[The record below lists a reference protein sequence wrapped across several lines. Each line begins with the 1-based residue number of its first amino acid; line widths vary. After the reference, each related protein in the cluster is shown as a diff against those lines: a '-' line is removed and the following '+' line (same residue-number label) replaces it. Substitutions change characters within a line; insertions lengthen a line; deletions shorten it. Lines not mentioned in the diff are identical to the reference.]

1 MPELRVVA
9 VSNDGTRLVL
19 KAADSTEYTL
29 PIDERLRAAVRG
41 DRPRLGQIEIEVE
54 SHLRP
59 RDIQARIRAGATAE
73 EVAQLA
79 GIPVDRVR
87 RFEGPVL
94 AERAFMAER
103 ARKTPVRRPGEN
115 AGPQLGEAVQERLL
129 LRGAEKD
136 TVQWDSWRRDDGTW
150 EVLLVY
156 RVAGEPHSAS
166 WTYDPPRRLVQ
177 AVDDE
182 ARSLIGESDDLAA
195 PEPSFPFVPR
205 IARLP
210 RDRPLDRARGTSR
223 PSLPPLRARRGD
235 RASERDSLTSLLEA
249 VPSFRGDM
257 VVPGTAL
264 RARTA
269 GGARRA
275 NRRRRS
281 PRPPRPRPVPPT
293 RTSSCP
299 ARSAATATGSSAP
312 PTARPRR
319 TASVRAAARRSRAG
333 TRSCSARGARSR
345 SSGLRQSDRSH
356 ATVSPVSACCRLATV
371 RRRQVGIVRC
381 GPVSFR
387 RGPGARATATGGRAP
402 RRPGGPASED
412 HSDHEP
418 TYRAAGMP
426 ATASASTSWA
436 PETPEPQ

>member
-73 EVAQLA
+73 EVAQMA

-115 AGPQLGEAVQERLL
+115 SGPPLGEAVQERLL
-129 LRGAEKD
+129 MRGAEKD

-177 AVDDE
+177 AVDEE

-210 RDRPLDRARGTSR
+210 RDRPLDRSGDRER
-223 PSLPPLRARRGD
+223 PSLPP
-235 RASERDSLTSLLEA
+235 ASEPAEETAATASAAGERDSLTSLLEA
-249 VPSFRGDM
+249 VPSFRGDL
-257 VVPGTAL
+257 VVPE
-264 RARTA
+264 RTPEAAPEEPDSEPEVEEPPAPAASA
-269 GGARRA
+269 GSAYADVLMPRSVGAHRDRLIGATDRQAEADGVRPGRRA
-275 NRRRRS
+275 A
-281 PRPPRPRPVPPT
+281 VP
-293 RTSSCP
+293 SWDEI
-299 ARSAATATGSSAP
+299 
-312 PTARPRR
+312 
-319 TASVRAAARRSRAG
+319 VFG
-333 TRSCSARGARSR
+333 TRRKK
-345 SSGLRQSDRSH
+345 Q
-356 ATVSPVSACCRLATV
+356 
-371 RRRQVGIVRC
+371 
-381 GPVSFR
+381 
-387 RGPGARATATGGRAP
+387 
-402 RRPGGPASED
+402 E
-412 HSDHEP
+412 
-418 TYRAAGMP
+418 
-426 ATASASTSWA
+426 
-436 PETPEPQ
+436 

>member
-1 MPELRVVA
+1 MTSAGTTREVPMPELRVVA

-115 AGPQLGEAVQERLL
+115 TGPQLGEAVQERLL
-129 LRGAEKD
+129 LRGIDKD

-150 EVLLVY
+150 EVLLGY
-156 RVAGEPHSAS
+156 RAAGETHTAS

-182 ARSLIGESDDLAA
+182 ARSLIGESDDFSTAA
-195 PEPSFPFVPR
+195 EPSFPFVPR

-210 RDRPLDRARGTSR
+210 RDRPLDRALDRDRDRDRDRHSERASER
-223 PSLPPLRARRGD
+223 PSLPGPSPSPEP
-235 RASERDSLTSLLEA
+235 SEESTAVTGSSEQGRDSLTSLLEA

-257 VVPGTAL
+257 VVPERPSATPGAAAGASGASAGSDLPAADSAEQDLDLEAEEAAPAASAGAAYADVLMPRAVAGHRDRLVGTTDRQAEADGV
-264 RARTA
+264 RP
-269 GGARRA
+269 GRRA
-275 NRRRRS
+275 A
-281 PRPPRPRPVPPT
+281 VP
-293 RTSSCP
+293 SWDEI
-299 ARSAATATGSSAP
+299 
-312 PTARPRR
+312 
-319 TASVRAAARRSRAG
+319 VFG
-333 TRSCSARGARSR
+333 TRRKK
-345 SSGLRQSDRSH
+345 QD
-356 ATVSPVSACCRLATV
+356 
-371 RRRQVGIVRC
+371 
-381 GPVSFR
+381 
-387 RGPGARATATGGRAP
+387 
-402 RRPGGPASED
+402 
-412 HSDHEP
+412 
-418 TYRAAGMP
+418 
-426 ATASASTSWA
+426 
-436 PETPEPQ
+436 

>member
-115 AGPQLGEAVQERLL
+115 AAGPQLGEAVQERLL

-177 AVDDE
+177 AVDEE
-182 ARSLIGESDDLAA
+182 ARSLIGESEDLAA

-210 RDRPLDRARGTSR
+210 RDRQMDRALDR
-223 PSLPPLRARRGD
+223 PSLPAQ
-235 RASERDSLTSLLEA
+235 ASEPAEESTAGERDSLTSLLEA
-249 VPSFRGDM
+249 VPSFRGDL
-257 VVPGTAL
+257 VVPERPSETPPPPEEPVAEPE
-264 RARTA
+264 AEEPPAPAASA
-269 GGARRA
+269 GSAYADVLMPRSVGSHRDRLIGATDRQAEADGVRPGRRA
-275 NRRRRS
+275 A
-281 PRPPRPRPVPPT
+281 VP
-293 RTSSCP
+293 SWDEI
-299 ARSAATATGSSAP
+299 
-312 PTARPRR
+312 
-319 TASVRAAARRSRAG
+319 VFG
-333 TRSCSARGARSR
+333 TRRKK
-345 SSGLRQSDRSH
+345 Q
-356 ATVSPVSACCRLATV
+356 
-371 RRRQVGIVRC
+371 
-381 GPVSFR
+381 
-387 RGPGARATATGGRAP
+387 
-402 RRPGGPASED
+402 E
-412 HSDHEP
+412 
-418 TYRAAGMP
+418 
-426 ATASASTSWA
+426 
-436 PETPEPQ
+436 

>member
-73 EVAQLA
+73 EVAQMA

-115 AGPQLGEAVQERLL
+115 SGPLLGEAVQERLV
-129 LRGAEKD
+129 LRGADKD

-156 RVAGEPHSAS
+156 VVAGEPHSAS

-182 ARSLIGESDDLAA
+182 ARSLIGEADDLGT

-210 RDRPLDRARGTSR
+210 RERPLERPLERER
-223 PSLPPLRARRGD
+223 PSLPPPPAEPAEEG
-235 RASERDSLTSLLEA
+235 AGERDSLTSLLEA
-249 VPSFRGDM
+249 VPSFRGDL
-257 VVPGTAL
+257 VVPERPAPEPVEEPV
-264 RARTA
+264 AEPEAEEPPAPAASA
-269 GGARRA
+269 GSAYADVLMPRSVGSHRDRLVGATDRQAEADGVRPGRRA
-275 NRRRRS
+275 A
-281 PRPPRPRPVPPT
+281 VP
-293 RTSSCP
+293 SWDEI
-299 ARSAATATGSSAP
+299 
-312 PTARPRR
+312 
-319 TASVRAAARRSRAG
+319 VFG
-333 TRSCSARGARSR
+333 TRRKK
-345 SSGLRQSDRSH
+345 Q
-356 ATVSPVSACCRLATV
+356 
-371 RRRQVGIVRC
+371 
-381 GPVSFR
+381 
-387 RGPGARATATGGRAP
+387 
-402 RRPGGPASED
+402 E
-412 HSDHEP
+412 
-418 TYRAAGMP
+418 
-426 ATASASTSWA
+426 
-436 PETPEPQ
+436 

>member
-29 PIDERLRAAVRG
+29 PIDERLRAAVRN
-41 DRPRLGQIEIEVE
+41 DRARLGQIEIEVE

-59 RDIQARIRAGATAE
+59 RDIQARIRAGASAE
-73 EVAQLA
+73 EVAQFA

-115 AGPQLGEAVQERLL
+115 TGPQLGEAVHERLL
-129 LRGAEKD
+129 LRGADRE
-136 TVQWDSWRRDDGTW
+136 TAQWDSWRRDDGTW

-182 ARSLIGESDDLAA
+182 ARSLIGETDEVAA

-210 RDRPLDRARGTSR
+210 RDRPMDRALDRQIER
-223 PSLPPLRARRGD
+223 PVPPAPEPEERVEGIS
-235 RASERDSLTSLLEA
+235 ASERDSLTSLLEA

-257 VVPGTAL
+257 VVPQRPAQPEPPALEPAADQPEADEPPAAASAGAGSAYADVLMPRAVAGHRDRLTGTTDRQAEADGV
-264 RARTA
+264 RP
-269 GGARRA
+269 GRRA
-275 NRRRRS
+275 A
-281 PRPPRPRPVPPT
+281 VP
-293 RTSSCP
+293 SWDEI
-299 ARSAATATGSSAP
+299 
-312 PTARPRR
+312 
-319 TASVRAAARRSRAG
+319 VFG
-333 TRSCSARGARSR
+333 TRRKK
-345 SSGLRQSDRSH
+345 QD
-356 ATVSPVSACCRLATV
+356 
-371 RRRQVGIVRC
+371 
-381 GPVSFR
+381 
-387 RGPGARATATGGRAP
+387 
-402 RRPGGPASED
+402 
-412 HSDHEP
+412 
-418 TYRAAGMP
+418 
-426 ATASASTSWA
+426 
-436 PETPEPQ
+436 

>member
-29 PIDERLRAAVRG
+29 PIDERLRAAVRN
-41 DRPRLGQIEIEVE
+41 DRARLGQIEIEVE

-59 RDIQARIRAGATAE
+59 RDIQARIRAGASAE
-73 EVAQLA
+73 EVAQFA

-115 AGPQLGEAVQERLL
+115 TGPQLGEAVQERLL
-129 LRGAEKD
+129 LRGADRE

-177 AVDDE
+177 AVDEE
-182 ARSLIGESDDLAA
+182 ARSLIGETDDVAA

-210 RDRPLDRARGTSR
+210 RDRPLDRALDRQIER
-223 PSLPPLRARRGD
+223 PAPPAPEPEERVGGVS
-235 RASERDSLTSLLEA
+235 ASERDSLTSLLEA

-257 VVPGTAL
+257 VVPERPSPPALEPAAQQEPEADEPPAAAASAGAGSAYADVLMPRAVAGHRDRLTGTTDRQAEADGV
-264 RARTA
+264 RP
-269 GGARRA
+269 GRRA
-275 NRRRRS
+275 A
-281 PRPPRPRPVPPT
+281 VP
-293 RTSSCP
+293 SWDEI
-299 ARSAATATGSSAP
+299 
-312 PTARPRR
+312 
-319 TASVRAAARRSRAG
+319 VFG
-333 TRSCSARGARSR
+333 TRRKK
-345 SSGLRQSDRSH
+345 QD
-356 ATVSPVSACCRLATV
+356 
-371 RRRQVGIVRC
+371 
-381 GPVSFR
+381 
-387 RGPGARATATGGRAP
+387 
-402 RRPGGPASED
+402 
-412 HSDHEP
+412 
-418 TYRAAGMP
+418 
-426 ATASASTSWA
+426 
-436 PETPEPQ
+436 

>member
-29 PIDERLRAAVRG
+29 PIDERLRAAVRN
-41 DRPRLGQIEIEVE
+41 DRARLGQIEIEVE

-59 RDIQARIRAGATAE
+59 RDIQARIRAGASAE
-73 EVAQLA
+73 EVAQHA

-115 AGPQLGEAVQERLL
+115 AGPQLGEAVQERLT
-129 LRGAEKD
+129 LRGAEKE

-156 RVAGEPHSAS
+156 LVAGEPHSAS

-182 ARSLIGESDDLAA
+182 ARALIGDTDDTLATK
-195 PEPSFPFVPR
+195 EPSFPFVPR

-210 RDRPLDRARGTSR
+210 RDRPMDRALDRGPERAS
-223 PSLPPLRARRGD
+223 PPESD
-235 RASERDSLTSLLEA
+235 ESERDSLTSLLEA

-257 VVPGTAL
+257 VVPERPAPPEPPDVDPGPAPDEEEPVAPAASAGAGSAYADVLMPRSVAGHRDRLTGTTDRQAEADGV
-264 RARTA
+264 RP
-269 GGARRA
+269 GRRA
-275 NRRRRS
+275 A
-281 PRPPRPRPVPPT
+281 VP
-293 RTSSCP
+293 SWDEI
-299 ARSAATATGSSAP
+299 
-312 PTARPRR
+312 
-319 TASVRAAARRSRAG
+319 VFG
-333 TRSCSARGARSR
+333 TRRKK
-345 SSGLRQSDRSH
+345 QD
-356 ATVSPVSACCRLATV
+356 
-371 RRRQVGIVRC
+371 
-381 GPVSFR
+381 
-387 RGPGARATATGGRAP
+387 
-402 RRPGGPASED
+402 
-412 HSDHEP
+412 
-418 TYRAAGMP
+418 
-426 ATASASTSWA
+426 
-436 PETPEPQ
+436 

>member
-73 EVAQLA
+73 EVAQMA

-115 AGPQLGEAVQERLL
+115 AAGPQLGEAVQERLL
-129 LRGAEKD
+129 VRGAEKD

-177 AVDDE
+177 AVDEE

-195 PEPSFPFVPR
+195 TPEPSFPFVPR

-210 RDRPLDRARGTSR
+210 RDRPLDRALDRER
-223 PSLPPLRARRGD
+223 PSLPGPSLDEPAEESVG
-235 RASERDSLTSLLEA
+235 ERDSLTSLLEA
-249 VPSFRGDM
+249 VPSFRGDL
-257 VVPGTAL
+257 VVPERPVEEPEVEEPSAPEPEEEEPP
-264 RARTA
+264 APAASA
-269 GGARRA
+269 GSAYADVLMPRSVTSHRDRLIGATDRQAEADGVRPGRRA
-275 NRRRRS
+275 A
-281 PRPPRPRPVPPT
+281 VP
-293 RTSSCP
+293 SWDEI
-299 ARSAATATGSSAP
+299 
-312 PTARPRR
+312 
-319 TASVRAAARRSRAG
+319 VFG
-333 TRSCSARGARSR
+333 TRRKK
-345 SSGLRQSDRSH
+345 Q
-356 ATVSPVSACCRLATV
+356 
-371 RRRQVGIVRC
+371 
-381 GPVSFR
+381 
-387 RGPGARATATGGRAP
+387 
-402 RRPGGPASED
+402 E
-412 HSDHEP
+412 
-418 TYRAAGMP
+418 
-426 ATASASTSWA
+426 
-436 PETPEPQ
+436 

>member
-156 RVAGEPHSAS
+156 CVAGEPHSAS

-177 AVDDE
+177 AVDEE
-182 ARSLIGESDDLAA
+182 ARSLIGESEDLGS

-210 RDRPLDRARGTSR
+210 RDRPLDRALDR
-223 PSLPPLRARRGD
+223 PSLPPAEPGEETV
-235 RASERDSLTSLLEA
+235 AERDSLTSLLEA

-257 VVPGTAL
+257 VVPERPSETASIEEPPAL
-264 RARTA
+264 EEEPEAEEPPAPAASA
-269 GGARRA
+269 GSAYADVLMPRSVASHRDRLIGATDRQAEADGVRPGRRA
-275 NRRRRS
+275 A
-281 PRPPRPRPVPPT
+281 VP
-293 RTSSCP
+293 SWDEI
-299 ARSAATATGSSAP
+299 
-312 PTARPRR
+312 
-319 TASVRAAARRSRAG
+319 VFG
-333 TRSCSARGARSR
+333 TRRKK
-345 SSGLRQSDRSH
+345 Q
-356 ATVSPVSACCRLATV
+356 
-371 RRRQVGIVRC
+371 
-381 GPVSFR
+381 
-387 RGPGARATATGGRAP
+387 
-402 RRPGGPASED
+402 E
-412 HSDHEP
+412 
-418 TYRAAGMP
+418 
-426 ATASASTSWA
+426 
-436 PETPEPQ
+436 

>member
-73 EVAQLA
+73 EVAQMA

-115 AGPQLGEAVQERLL
+115 TGPPLGEAVAERLL
-129 LRGAEKD
+129 LRGADKD

-156 RVAGEPHSAS
+156 RVAGEPHTAS
-166 WTYDPPRRLVQ
+166 WTYDPPRRLVA

-182 ARSLIGESDDLAA
+182 ARSLIGESDDLGPA
-195 PEPSFPFVPR
+195 EPAHPFVPR

-210 RDRPLDRARGTSR
+210 RDRDRPERAVVPAQAP
-223 PSLPPLRARRGD
+223 PSDPVEESG
-235 RASERDSLTSLLEA
+235 DSLTSLLEA
-249 VPSFRGDM
+249 VPSFRGDL
-257 VVPGTAL
+257 VVPELPGEGPDGPDTEPDVEEPPAASAGAGAAYADVL
-264 RARTA
+264 MPRAVSSHRDRLI
-269 GGARRA
+269 GATDRQAEADGVRPGRRA
-275 NRRRRS
+275 A
-281 PRPPRPRPVPPT
+281 VP
-293 RTSSCP
+293 SWDEI
-299 ARSAATATGSSAP
+299 
-312 PTARPRR
+312 
-319 TASVRAAARRSRAG
+319 VFG
-333 TRSCSARGARSR
+333 TRRKKN
-345 SSGLRQSDRSH
+345 
-356 ATVSPVSACCRLATV
+356 
-371 RRRQVGIVRC
+371 
-381 GPVSFR
+381 
-387 RGPGARATATGGRAP
+387 
-402 RRPGGPASED
+402 SE
-412 HSDHEP
+412 
-418 TYRAAGMP
+418 
-426 ATASASTSWA
+426 
-436 PETPEPQ
+436 

>member
-73 EVAQLA
+73 EVAQMA

-115 AGPQLGEAVQERLL
+115 AGPQLGEAVQERLT

-136 TVQWDSWRRDDGTW
+136 SVQWDSWRRDDGTW

-156 RVAGEPHSAS
+156 LVAGEPHSAS

-177 AVDDE
+177 AVDEE
-182 ARSLIGESDDLAA
+182 ARSLIGESEDLAA
-195 PEPSFPFVPR
+195 AEPSFPFVPR

-210 RDRPLDRARGTSR
+210 RDRPLDRALDRER
-223 PSLPPLRARRGD
+223 PSLPASSLDEPA
-235 RASERDSLTSLLEA
+235 AEESTSERDSLTSLLEA
-249 VPSFRGDM
+249 VPSFRGDL
-257 VVPGTAL
+257 VVPERPVESPPEEEPAL
-264 RARTA
+264 EPEAEEPPAPAASA
-269 GGARRA
+269 GSAYADVLMPRSVGAHRDRLTGSTDRQAEADGVRPGRRA
-275 NRRRRS
+275 A
-281 PRPPRPRPVPPT
+281 VP
-293 RTSSCP
+293 SWDEI
-299 ARSAATATGSSAP
+299 
-312 PTARPRR
+312 
-319 TASVRAAARRSRAG
+319 VFG
-333 TRSCSARGARSR
+333 TRRKK
-345 SSGLRQSDRSH
+345 Q
-356 ATVSPVSACCRLATV
+356 
-371 RRRQVGIVRC
+371 
-381 GPVSFR
+381 
-387 RGPGARATATGGRAP
+387 
-402 RRPGGPASED
+402 E
-412 HSDHEP
+412 
-418 TYRAAGMP
+418 
-426 ATASASTSWA
+426 
-436 PETPEPQ
+436 

>member
-19 KAADSTEYTL
+19 KAADATEYTL

-59 RDIQARIRAGATAE
+59 RDIQARIRAGASAE

-115 AGPQLGEAVQERLL
+115 AAGPQLGEAVQERLL
-129 LRGAEKD
+129 LRGADKD

-182 ARSLIGESDDLAA
+182 ARSLIGESDDLGAA
-195 PEPSFPFVPR
+195 EPSFPFVPR

-210 RDRPLDRARGTSR
+210 RDRPLDRPTER
-223 PSLPPLRARRGD
+223 PVLPSQ
-235 RASERDSLTSLLEA
+235 ASEPAEESTDERDSLTSILEA
-249 VPSFRGDM
+249 VPSYRGDL
-257 VVPGTAL
+257 VVPE
-264 RARTA
+264 
-269 GGARRA
+269 
-275 NRRRRS
+275 
-281 PRPPRPRPVPPT
+281 RP
-293 RTSSCP
+293 
-299 ARSAATATGSSAP
+299 A
-312 PTARPRR
+312 
-319 TASVRAAARRSRAG
+319 
-333 TRSCSARGARSR
+333 
-345 SSGLRQSDRSH
+345 
-356 ATVSPVSACCRLATV
+356 
-371 RRRQVGIVRC
+371 
-381 GPVSFR
+381 
-387 RGPGARATATGGRAP
+387 
-402 RRPGGPASED
+402 
-412 HSDHEP
+412 
-418 TYRAAGMP
+418 
-426 ATASASTSWA
+426 
-436 PETPEPQ
+436 ETPEEPVSEPEAEEPPAPAASAGSAYADVLMPRSVASHRERLVGATDRQAEADGVRPGRRAAVPSWDEIVFGTRRKKQD

>member
-29 PIDERLRAAVRG
+29 PIDERLRAAVRN
-41 DRPRLGQIEIEVE
+41 DRARLGQIEIEVE

-59 RDIQARIRAGATAE
+59 RDIQARIRAGASAE

-115 AGPQLGEAVQERLL
+115 TGPQLGEAVAERLL
-129 LRGAEKD
+129 LRGADKES
-136 TVQWDSWRRDDGTW
+136 VQWDSWRRDDGTW

-156 RVAGEPHSAS
+156 RVATEPHSAS

-182 ARSLIGESDDLAA
+182 ARALIGESDDT

-210 RDRPLDRARGTSR
+210 RDRPLDRALDRQSSERGE
-223 PSLPPLRARRGD
+223 RAAQSGGEDDEPRVAEEATGER
-235 RASERDSLTSLLEA
+235 ERDSLTSLLEA

-257 VVPGTAL
+257 VVPESVKSPQSDEESEAEVEEPPAPAASAGAGAGSAYADVLMPRAVAGHRDRLTGTTDRQAEADGV
-264 RARTA
+264 RP
-269 GGARRA
+269 GRRA
-275 NRRRRS
+275 A
-281 PRPPRPRPVPPT
+281 VP
-293 RTSSCP
+293 SWDEI
-299 ARSAATATGSSAP
+299 
-312 PTARPRR
+312 
-319 TASVRAAARRSRAG
+319 VFG
-333 TRSCSARGARSR
+333 TRRKK
-345 SSGLRQSDRSH
+345 
-356 ATVSPVSACCRLATV
+356 
-371 RRRQVGIVRC
+371 
-381 GPVSFR
+381 
-387 RGPGARATATGGRAP
+387 
-402 RRPGGPASED
+402 
-412 HSDHEP
+412 
-418 TYRAAGMP
+418 
-426 ATASASTSWA
+426 
-436 PETPEPQ
+436 PE

>member
-1 MPELRVVA
+1 MTSAGTTREVPMPELRVVA

-59 RDIQARIRAGATAE
+59 RDIQARIRAGASAE

-129 LRGAEKD
+129 IRGAEKD

-156 RVAGEPHSAS
+156 LVAGEPHSAS

-182 ARSLIGESDDLAA
+182 ARSLIGESDDLVA

-210 RDRPLDRARGTSR
+210 RDRPLDRALDRQMER
-223 PSLPPLRARRGD
+223 PSLPPSEPVDEGAGD
-235 RASERDSLTSLLEA
+235 RDSLTSLLEA

-257 VVPGTAL
+257 VVPERPSTTELPPAEEP
-264 RARTA
+264 APEPETEEPPAPAASA
-269 GGARRA
+269 GAGSAYADVLMPRSVGSHRDRLVGATDRQAEADGVRPGRRA
-275 NRRRRS
+275 A
-281 PRPPRPRPVPPT
+281 VP
-293 RTSSCP
+293 SWDEI
-299 ARSAATATGSSAP
+299 
-312 PTARPRR
+312 
-319 TASVRAAARRSRAG
+319 VFG
-333 TRSCSARGARSR
+333 TRRKK
-345 SSGLRQSDRSH
+345 QD
-356 ATVSPVSACCRLATV
+356 
-371 RRRQVGIVRC
+371 
-381 GPVSFR
+381 
-387 RGPGARATATGGRAP
+387 
-402 RRPGGPASED
+402 
-412 HSDHEP
+412 
-418 TYRAAGMP
+418 
-426 ATASASTSWA
+426 
-436 PETPEPQ
+436 

>member
-73 EVAQLA
+73 EVAQMA

-115 AGPQLGEAVQERLL
+115 SGPPLGEAVQERLL
-129 LRGAEKD
+129 LRGVEKD

-150 EVLLVY
+150 EVMLVY

-182 ARSLIGESDDLAA
+182 ARSLIGESDDLASA
-195 PEPSFPFVPR
+195 EPSFPFVPR

-210 RDRPLDRARGTSR
+210 RDRPLDRSLDRPGLPER
-223 PSLPPLRARRGD
+223 PSESAEDLAIT
-235 RASERDSLTSLLEA
+235 ASGERDSLTSLLEA
-249 VPSFRGDM
+249 VPSFRGDL
-257 VVPGTAL
+257 VVPERPSEPDTDEQPEPEAEEPP
-264 RARTA
+264 APAASA
-269 GGARRA
+269 GSAYADVLMPRSVGSHRDRLIGSTDRQAEADGVRPGRRA
-275 NRRRRS
+275 A
-281 PRPPRPRPVPPT
+281 VP
-293 RTSSCP
+293 SWDEI
-299 ARSAATATGSSAP
+299 
-312 PTARPRR
+312 
-319 TASVRAAARRSRAG
+319 VFG
-333 TRSCSARGARSR
+333 TRRKK
-345 SSGLRQSDRSH
+345 Q
-356 ATVSPVSACCRLATV
+356 
-371 RRRQVGIVRC
+371 
-381 GPVSFR
+381 
-387 RGPGARATATGGRAP
+387 
-402 RRPGGPASED
+402 E
-412 HSDHEP
+412 
-418 TYRAAGMP
+418 
-426 ATASASTSWA
+426 
-436 PETPEPQ
+436 

>member
-115 AGPQLGEAVQERLL
+115 TGPPLGEAVAERLL
-129 LRGAEKD
+129 LRGADKD

-156 RVAGEPHSAS
+156 RVAGEPHTAS
-166 WTYDPPRRLVQ
+166 WTYDPPRRLVA

-182 ARSLIGESDDLAA
+182 ARSLIGESDDLGPA
-195 PEPSFPFVPR
+195 EPAHPFVPR

-210 RDRPLDRARGTSR
+210 RDR
-223 PSLPPLRARRGD
+223 GD
-235 RASERDSLTSLLEA
+235 RPERAVVPAQAPPSDPVEESGDSLTSLLEA
-249 VPSFRGDM
+249 VPSFRGDL
-257 VVPGTAL
+257 VVPE
-264 RARTA
+264 
-269 GGARRA
+269 
-275 NRRRRS
+275 
-281 PRPPRPRPVPPT
+281 
-293 RTSSCP
+293 
-299 ARSAATATGSSAP
+299 
-312 PTARPRR
+312 
-319 TASVRAAARRSRAG
+319 
-333 TRSCSARGARSR
+333 
-345 SSGLRQSDRSH
+345 
-356 ATVSPVSACCRLATV
+356 
-371 RRRQVGIVRC
+371 
-381 GPVSFR
+381 
-387 RGPGARATATGGRAP
+387 
-402 RRPGGPASED
+402 RPGEGPDSPD
-412 HSDHEP
+412 TEP
-418 TYRAAGMP
+418 DIEEPP
-426 ATASASTSWA
+426 AASAGA
-436 PETPEPQ
+436 GAAYADVLMPR

>member
-73 EVAQLA
+73 EVAQMA

-129 LRGAEKD
+129 LRGADKD

-156 RVAGEPHSAS
+156 LVAGEPHSAS

-210 RDRPLDRARGTSR
+210 RDRPLDRALDRER
-223 PSLPPLRARRGD
+223 PSLPAPPPESAEESAER
-235 RASERDSLTSLLEA
+235 ERDSLTSLLEA

-257 VVPGTAL
+257 VVPERPADPVTEEPDEQEPEVEEPPAP
-264 RARTA
+264 AASA
-269 GGARRA
+269 GSAYADVLMPRSVGSHRDRLVGATDRQAEADGVRPGRRA
-275 NRRRRS
+275 A
-281 PRPPRPRPVPPT
+281 VP
-293 RTSSCP
+293 SWDEI
-299 ARSAATATGSSAP
+299 
-312 PTARPRR
+312 
-319 TASVRAAARRSRAG
+319 VFG
-333 TRSCSARGARSR
+333 TRRKK
-345 SSGLRQSDRSH
+345 Q
-356 ATVSPVSACCRLATV
+356 
-371 RRRQVGIVRC
+371 
-381 GPVSFR
+381 
-387 RGPGARATATGGRAP
+387 
-402 RRPGGPASED
+402 E
-412 HSDHEP
+412 
-418 TYRAAGMP
+418 
-426 ATASASTSWA
+426 
-436 PETPEPQ
+436 

>member
-59 RDIQARIRAGATAE
+59 RDIQARIRAGASAE

-103 ARKTPVRRPGEN
+103 ARKTPVRRPGETT
-115 AGPQLGEAVQERLL
+115 GPQLGEAVQERLL
-129 LRGAEKD
+129 LRGADKE

-177 AVDDE
+177 AVDEE
-182 ARSLIGESDDLAA
+182 ARSLIGESDDDLAS

-210 RDRPLDRARGTSR
+210 RDRERPMDRALERQTER
-223 PSLPPLRARRGD
+223 PVLPPSRRSPRR
-235 RASERDSLTSLLEA
+235 RASTVSGTRSPASWRRCPASVATWWCPSAPPRPRICRRRRSLLRS
-249 VPSFRGDM
+249 P
-257 VVPGTAL
+257 
-264 RARTA
+264 
-269 GGARRA
+269 
-275 NRRRRS
+275 RRRS
-281 PRPPRPRPVPPT
+281 PRLPRPRPVR
-293 RTSSCP
+293 RTPMSSCR
-299 ARSAATATGSSAP
+299 ARWPATANGSSAP
-312 PTARPRR
+312 PTGRPRR
-319 TASVRAAARRSRAG
+319 TASARGEERRYRAG
-333 TRSCSARGARSR
+333 TRSSSGLVARSR
-345 SSGLRQSDRSH
+345 NRKQKMYAAGARTTSGRALSLPCGDC
-356 ATVSPVSACCRLATV
+356 VP
-371 RRRQVGIVRC
+371 
-381 GPVSFR
+381 GPVYCGS
-387 RGPGARATATGGRAP
+387 GPVATGRLPSA
-402 RRPGGPASED
+402 D
-412 HSDHEP
+412 HCDHEP
-418 TYRAAGMP
+418 AYSAAGMP
-426 ATASASTSWA
+426 AT
-436 PETPEPQ
+436 

>member
-29 PIDERLRAAVRG
+29 PIDERLRAAVRN
-41 DRPRLGQIEIEVE
+41 DRARLNQIEIEVE

-59 RDIQARIRAGATAE
+59 RDIQARIRAGASAE

-115 AGPQLGEAVQERLL
+115 TGPQLGEAVQERLT
-129 LRGAEKD
+129 LRGADKES
-136 TVQWDSWRRDDGTW
+136 VQWDSWRRDDGTW

-156 RVAGEPHSAS
+156 RVASEPHSAS
-166 WTYDPPRRLVQ
+166 WTYDPPRRLVV

-182 ARSLIGESDDLAA
+182 ARSLIGESDDLPAT

-210 RDRPLDRARGTSR
+210 RDRPLDRALDRQMER
-223 PSLPPLRARRGD
+223 PAPPPEPEE
-235 RASERDSLTSLLEA
+235 ERDTLTSLLEA

-257 VVPGTAL
+257 VVPERVDLPAEEPEVVEEAPAASAGAGSAYADVLMPRTVAGHRDRLTGTTDRQAEADGV
-264 RARTA
+264 RP
-269 GGARRA
+269 GRRA
-275 NRRRRS
+275 A
-281 PRPPRPRPVPPT
+281 VP
-293 RTSSCP
+293 SWDEI
-299 ARSAATATGSSAP
+299 
-312 PTARPRR
+312 
-319 TASVRAAARRSRAG
+319 VFG
-333 TRSCSARGARSR
+333 TRRKK
-345 SSGLRQSDRSH
+345 Q
-356 ATVSPVSACCRLATV
+356 
-371 RRRQVGIVRC
+371 
-381 GPVSFR
+381 
-387 RGPGARATATGGRAP
+387 
-402 RRPGGPASED
+402 E
-412 HSDHEP
+412 
-418 TYRAAGMP
+418 
-426 ATASASTSWA
+426 
-436 PETPEPQ
+436 

>member
-19 KAADSTEYTL
+19 KAADATEYTL

-73 EVAQLA
+73 EVAQMA

-177 AVDDE
+177 AVDEE
-182 ARSLIGESDDLAA
+182 ARSLIGESEDLAA

-210 RDRPLDRARGTSR
+210 RDRPLDRALDRER
-223 PSLPPLRARRGD
+223 PSLPAPAPEPTEET
-235 RASERDSLTSLLEA
+235 ASERDSLTSLLEA
-249 VPSFRGDM
+249 VPSFRGDL
-257 VVPGTAL
+257 VVPERPSETPAPEEPP
-264 RARTA
+264 ADEPEAEEPPAPAASA
-269 GGARRA
+269 GSAYADVLMPRSVSAHRDRLIGATDRQAEADGVRPGRRA
-275 NRRRRS
+275 A
-281 PRPPRPRPVPPT
+281 VP
-293 RTSSCP
+293 SWDEI
-299 ARSAATATGSSAP
+299 
-312 PTARPRR
+312 
-319 TASVRAAARRSRAG
+319 VFG
-333 TRSCSARGARSR
+333 TRRKK
-345 SSGLRQSDRSH
+345 Q
-356 ATVSPVSACCRLATV
+356 
-371 RRRQVGIVRC
+371 
-381 GPVSFR
+381 
-387 RGPGARATATGGRAP
+387 
-402 RRPGGPASED
+402 E
-412 HSDHEP
+412 
-418 TYRAAGMP
+418 
-426 ATASASTSWA
+426 
-436 PETPEPQ
+436 

>member
-59 RDIQARIRAGATAE
+59 RDIQARIRAGASAE

-115 AGPQLGEAVQERLL
+115 AGPQLGEAVQERLT

-195 PEPSFPFVPR
+195 TPEPSFPFVPR

-210 RDRPLDRARGTSR
+210 RDRPMDRALER
-223 PSLPPLRARRGD
+223 PERPALPSPEPVEE
-235 RASERDSLTSLLEA
+235 SERDSLTSLLEA

-257 VVPGTAL
+257 VVPERPAEPPEEPVVEPEEEEPP
-264 RARTA
+264 APAASA
-269 GGARRA
+269 GSAYADVLMPRSVGAHRDRLIGSTDRQAEADGVRPGRRA
-275 NRRRRS
+275 A
-281 PRPPRPRPVPPT
+281 VP
-293 RTSSCP
+293 SWDEI
-299 ARSAATATGSSAP
+299 
-312 PTARPRR
+312 
-319 TASVRAAARRSRAG
+319 VFG
-333 TRSCSARGARSR
+333 TRRKK
-345 SSGLRQSDRSH
+345 Q
-356 ATVSPVSACCRLATV
+356 
-371 RRRQVGIVRC
+371 
-381 GPVSFR
+381 
-387 RGPGARATATGGRAP
+387 
-402 RRPGGPASED
+402 E
-412 HSDHEP
+412 
-418 TYRAAGMP
+418 
-426 ATASASTSWA
+426 
-436 PETPEPQ
+436 

>member
-19 KAADSTEYTL
+19 KSADSTEYTL
-29 PIDERLRAAVRG
+29 PIDERLRAAVRN
-41 DRPRLGQIEIEVE
+41 DRARLGQIEIEVE

-59 RDIQARIRAGATAE
+59 RDIQARIRAGASAE
-73 EVAQLA
+73 EVAQFA

-115 AGPQLGEAVQERLL
+115 TGPQLGEAVQERLL
-129 LRGAEKD
+129 LRGADKE

-182 ARSLIGESDDLAA
+182 ARSLIGETDDVAA

-210 RDRPLDRARGTSR
+210 RDRPLDRALDRQMER
-223 PSLPPLRARRGD
+223 PTAPPPPPEPEEHI
-235 RASERDSLTSLLEA
+235 ASVSAGERDSLTSLLEA

-257 VVPGTAL
+257 VVPERPTQPEPPAIEPAAQEPEADEPPAAAASAGAGSAYADVLMPRAVAGHRDRLTGTTDRQAEADGV
-264 RARTA
+264 RP
-269 GGARRA
+269 GRRA
-275 NRRRRS
+275 A
-281 PRPPRPRPVPPT
+281 VPT
-293 RTSSCP
+293 WDEI
-299 ARSAATATGSSAP
+299 
-312 PTARPRR
+312 
-319 TASVRAAARRSRAG
+319 VFG
-333 TRSCSARGARSR
+333 TRRKK
-345 SSGLRQSDRSH
+345 QD
-356 ATVSPVSACCRLATV
+356 
-371 RRRQVGIVRC
+371 
-381 GPVSFR
+381 
-387 RGPGARATATGGRAP
+387 
-402 RRPGGPASED
+402 
-412 HSDHEP
+412 
-418 TYRAAGMP
+418 
-426 ATASASTSWA
+426 
-436 PETPEPQ
+436 

>member
-59 RDIQARIRAGATAE
+59 RDIQARIRAGASAE

-115 AGPQLGEAVQERLL
+115 TGPQLGDAVQERLL
-129 LRGAEKD
+129 LRGIDKD

-150 EVLLVY
+150 EVLLGY
-156 RVAGEPHSAS
+156 RAAGEIHTAS

-182 ARSLIGESDDLAA
+182 ARSLIGESDDISAT

-210 RDRPLDRARGTSR
+210 RDRPLDRALDRQMDRPAER
-223 PSLPPLRARRGD
+223 PSLPSPSPEPAEESTTATGS
-235 RASERDSLTSLLEA
+235 SEQGRDSLTSLLEA

-257 VVPGTAL
+257 VVPDRPSAAPAAATGASLPAADEPEQDLELEAEEPAPAASAGSAYADVLMPRAVAGHRDRLVGTTDRQAEADGV
-264 RARTA
+264 RP
-269 GGARRA
+269 GRRA
-275 NRRRRS
+275 A
-281 PRPPRPRPVPPT
+281 VP
-293 RTSSCP
+293 SWDEI
-299 ARSAATATGSSAP
+299 
-312 PTARPRR
+312 
-319 TASVRAAARRSRAG
+319 VFG
-333 TRSCSARGARSR
+333 TRRKK
-345 SSGLRQSDRSH
+345 QD
-356 ATVSPVSACCRLATV
+356 
-371 RRRQVGIVRC
+371 
-381 GPVSFR
+381 
-387 RGPGARATATGGRAP
+387 
-402 RRPGGPASED
+402 
-412 HSDHEP
+412 
-418 TYRAAGMP
+418 
-426 ATASASTSWA
+426 
-436 PETPEPQ
+436 

>member
-73 EVAQLA
+73 EVAQMA

-115 AGPQLGEAVQERLL
+115 AAGPLLGEAVQERLL

-156 RVAGEPHSAS
+156 LVAGEPHSAS

-182 ARSLIGESDDLAA
+182 ARSLIGESDDLAP

-210 RDRPLDRARGTSR
+210 RDRPLDRPLDRER
-223 PSLPPLRARRGD
+223 PSLPAQ
-235 RASERDSLTSLLEA
+235 ASEPVEENTGERDSLTSLLEA
-249 VPSFRGDM
+249 VPSFRGDL
-257 VVPGTAL
+257 VVPE
-264 RARTA
+264 RAASSEPDGDEPDAEPAAEEPPAPAASA
-269 GGARRA
+269 GSAYADVLMPRSVGSHRDRLIGATDRQAEADGVRPGRRA
-275 NRRRRS
+275 A
-281 PRPPRPRPVPPT
+281 VP
-293 RTSSCP
+293 SWDEI
-299 ARSAATATGSSAP
+299 
-312 PTARPRR
+312 
-319 TASVRAAARRSRAG
+319 VFG
-333 TRSCSARGARSR
+333 TRRKK
-345 SSGLRQSDRSH
+345 Q
-356 ATVSPVSACCRLATV
+356 
-371 RRRQVGIVRC
+371 
-381 GPVSFR
+381 
-387 RGPGARATATGGRAP
+387 
-402 RRPGGPASED
+402 E
-412 HSDHEP
+412 
-418 TYRAAGMP
+418 
-426 ATASASTSWA
+426 
-436 PETPEPQ
+436 

>member
-29 PIDERLRAAVRG
+29 PIDERLRAAVRN
-41 DRPRLGQIEIEVE
+41 DRARLGQIEIEVE

-59 RDIQARIRAGATAE
+59 RDIQARIRAGASAE

-79 GIPVDRVR
+79 GIPVERVR

-115 AGPQLGEAVQERLL
+115 TGPQLGEAVQERLL

-182 ARSLIGESDDLAA
+182 ARALIGETDDAIGVTH
-195 PEPSFPFVPR
+195 EPSFPFVPR

-210 RDRPLDRARGTSR
+210 RDRPLDRAPDR
-223 PSLPPLRARRGD
+223 PAALPAPAPEAD
-235 RASERDSLTSLLEA
+235 ESERDSLTSLLEA
-249 VPSFRGDM
+249 VPSFRGDL
-257 VVPGTAL
+257 VVPERPAPEAPAAEPVQEPEAEEPPAPAASAGAGSAYADVLMPRAVTGHRDRLTGTTDRQAEADGV
-264 RARTA
+264 RP
-269 GGARRA
+269 GRRA
-275 NRRRRS
+275 A
-281 PRPPRPRPVPPT
+281 VP
-293 RTSSCP
+293 SWDEI
-299 ARSAATATGSSAP
+299 
-312 PTARPRR
+312 
-319 TASVRAAARRSRAG
+319 VFG
-333 TRSCSARGARSR
+333 TRRKK
-345 SSGLRQSDRSH
+345 Q
-356 ATVSPVSACCRLATV
+356 
-371 RRRQVGIVRC
+371 
-381 GPVSFR
+381 
-387 RGPGARATATGGRAP
+387 
-402 RRPGGPASED
+402 E
-412 HSDHEP
+412 
-418 TYRAAGMP
+418 
-426 ATASASTSWA
+426 
-436 PETPEPQ
+436 

>member
-19 KAADSTEYTL
+19 KAADATEYTL

-156 RVAGEPHSAS
+156 CVAGEPHSAS

-177 AVDDE
+177 AVDEE
-182 ARSLIGESDDLAA
+182 ARSLIGESEDLGA

-210 RDRPLDRARGTSR
+210 RDRPLDRALDR
-223 PSLPPLRARRGD
+223 PSLPPAEPTEETVG
-235 RASERDSLTSLLEA
+235 ERDSLTSLLEA

-257 VVPGTAL
+257 VVPERPSETASIEEPPAL
-264 RARTA
+264 EEEPEVEEPPAPAASA
-269 GGARRA
+269 GSAYADVLMPRSVASHRDRLIGATDRQAEADGVRPGRRA
-275 NRRRRS
+275 A
-281 PRPPRPRPVPPT
+281 VP
-293 RTSSCP
+293 SWDEI
-299 ARSAATATGSSAP
+299 
-312 PTARPRR
+312 
-319 TASVRAAARRSRAG
+319 VFG
-333 TRSCSARGARSR
+333 TRRKK
-345 SSGLRQSDRSH
+345 Q
-356 ATVSPVSACCRLATV
+356 
-371 RRRQVGIVRC
+371 
-381 GPVSFR
+381 
-387 RGPGARATATGGRAP
+387 
-402 RRPGGPASED
+402 E
-412 HSDHEP
+412 
-418 TYRAAGMP
+418 
-426 ATASASTSWA
+426 
-436 PETPEPQ
+436 

>member
-29 PIDERLRAAVRG
+29 PIDERLRAAVRN
-41 DRPRLGQIEIEVE
+41 DRARLGQIEIEVE

-59 RDIQARIRAGATAE
+59 RDIQARIRAGASAE

-115 AGPQLGEAVQERLL
+115 SGPQLGEAVQERLL

-156 RVAGEPHSAS
+156 RVAGEVHTAS

-182 ARSLIGESDDLAA
+182 ARALIGETDDTIAAA

-210 RDRPLDRARGTSR
+210 RDRPLDRALDRQIDRSDR
-223 PSLPPLRARRGD
+223 QLERAP
-235 RASERDSLTSLLEA
+235 APVEPEEERDSLTSLLEA
-249 VPSFRGDM
+249 VPNFRGDM
-257 VVPGTAL
+257 VVPEQPDSEHAEEVEAEEPPAPAASAGAGSAYADVL
-264 RARTA
+264 MPRAVSGHRDRLH
-269 GGARRA
+269 GATDRQAEADGVRPGRRA
-275 NRRRRS
+275 A
-281 PRPPRPRPVPPT
+281 VP
-293 RTSSCP
+293 SWDEI
-299 ARSAATATGSSAP
+299 
-312 PTARPRR
+312 
-319 TASVRAAARRSRAG
+319 VFG
-333 TRSCSARGARSR
+333 TRRKK
-345 SSGLRQSDRSH
+345 QD
-356 ATVSPVSACCRLATV
+356 
-371 RRRQVGIVRC
+371 
-381 GPVSFR
+381 
-387 RGPGARATATGGRAP
+387 
-402 RRPGGPASED
+402 
-412 HSDHEP
+412 
-418 TYRAAGMP
+418 
-426 ATASASTSWA
+426 
-436 PETPEPQ
+436 

>member
-29 PIDERLRAAVRG
+29 PIDERLRAAVRN
-41 DRPRLGQIEIEVE
+41 DRARLGQIEIEVE

-59 RDIQARIRAGATAE
+59 RDIQARIRAGASAE
-73 EVAQLA
+73 EVAQFA

-115 AGPQLGEAVQERLL
+115 TGPQLGDSVQERLL
-129 LRGAEKD
+129 LRGADKE

-182 ARSLIGESDDLAA
+182 ARSLIGESDVAA

-210 RDRPLDRARGTSR
+210 RDRPLDRA
-223 PSLPPLRARRGD
+223 LD
-235 RASERDSLTSLLEA
+235 RQMDRYAPQHEPEEYSGPTAAERDSLTSLLEA

-257 VVPGTAL
+257 VVPERPSPPEPAAIEPVDDEPEAGEPPAAASAGAGSAYADVLMPRAVAGHRDRLTGTTDRQAEADGV
-264 RARTA
+264 RP
-269 GGARRA
+269 GRRA
-275 NRRRRS
+275 A
-281 PRPPRPRPVPPT
+281 VP
-293 RTSSCP
+293 SWDEI
-299 ARSAATATGSSAP
+299 
-312 PTARPRR
+312 
-319 TASVRAAARRSRAG
+319 VFG
-333 TRSCSARGARSR
+333 TRRKK
-345 SSGLRQSDRSH
+345 QD
-356 ATVSPVSACCRLATV
+356 
-371 RRRQVGIVRC
+371 
-381 GPVSFR
+381 
-387 RGPGARATATGGRAP
+387 
-402 RRPGGPASED
+402 
-412 HSDHEP
+412 
-418 TYRAAGMP
+418 
-426 ATASASTSWA
+426 
-436 PETPEPQ
+436 

>member
-59 RDIQARIRAGATAE
+59 RDIQARIRAGASAE

-115 AGPQLGEAVQERLL
+115 SGPLLGEAVQERLL
-129 LRGAEKD
+129 LRGADKD

-156 RVAGEPHSAS
+156 RVADEPHSAS

-182 ARSLIGESDDLAA
+182 ARSLIGESDDLAV

-210 RDRPLDRARGTSR
+210 RDRTMDRALDRER
-223 PSLPPLRARRGD
+223 PGLPAQPSEPAEEGVG
-235 RASERDSLTSLLEA
+235 ERDSLTSLLEA
-249 VPSFRGDM
+249 VPSFRGDL
-257 VVPGTAL
+257 VVPERPSESAEESEDEPD
-264 RARTA
+264 AEEPPAPAASA
-269 GGARRA
+269 GSAYADVLMPRSVGSHRDRLVGATDRQAEADGVRPGRRA
-275 NRRRRS
+275 A
-281 PRPPRPRPVPPT
+281 VP
-293 RTSSCP
+293 SWDEI
-299 ARSAATATGSSAP
+299 
-312 PTARPRR
+312 
-319 TASVRAAARRSRAG
+319 VFG
-333 TRSCSARGARSR
+333 TRRKK
-345 SSGLRQSDRSH
+345 Q
-356 ATVSPVSACCRLATV
+356 
-371 RRRQVGIVRC
+371 
-381 GPVSFR
+381 
-387 RGPGARATATGGRAP
+387 
-402 RRPGGPASED
+402 E
-412 HSDHEP
+412 
-418 TYRAAGMP
+418 
-426 ATASASTSWA
+426 
-436 PETPEPQ
+436 